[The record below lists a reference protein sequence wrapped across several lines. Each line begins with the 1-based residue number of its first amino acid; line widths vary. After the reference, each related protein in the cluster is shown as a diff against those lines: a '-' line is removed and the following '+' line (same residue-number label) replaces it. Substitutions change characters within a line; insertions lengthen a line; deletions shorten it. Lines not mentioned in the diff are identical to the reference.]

1 MINLITSFFIPKQ
14 VERQNELL
22 TCLKN
27 NINSKYIKKI
37 YLFIEKKEDIDFLKE
52 KINPNGKIQLILLN
66 KQPTYANY
74 LKLANQMQG
83 EICMISN
90 ADIWLKKCDK
100 ELINILKEN
109 PNICYSLTRHEYDM
123 SSPEINYFTPE
134 YCKFISR
141 QISHDHCGCY
151 DSFIFKSPKFV
162 TGNINH
168 VQNIPGSEHIFKIF
182 MERIKVKFYNP
193 CQDIVIVHEHKSN
206 IRNYKSGKLIISN
219 QGINGATIDT
229 CWENPEDYPG
239 FKDPTYPTHS
249 EIIKTF
255 PISKY
260 NLFSL
265 YNKKNYRKKE
275 YSTVSSLF
283 SR

>member
-27 NINSKYIKKI
+27 NINSEYIKKI

-52 KINPNGKIQLILLN
+52 KINPKGKIQLILLN

-90 ADIWLKKCDK
+90 ADIWLKKCDQ
-100 ELINILKEN
+100 ELIKILKEH

-123 SSPEINYFTPE
+123 SSPEINCFTPK
-134 YCKFISR
+134 YCEFLSR
-141 QISHDHCGCY
+141 THTHNHCGSY

-206 IRNYKSGKLIISN
+206 IRNYKSGILIGN
-219 QGINGATIDT
+219 NNNGATIDT
-229 CWENPEDYPG
+229 SWENPEDYPG

-255 PISKY
+255 PISKS

-265 YNKKNYRKKE
+265 YNKKNDRKKE